1 MSSSLS
7 LTSKAQGAYIPA
19 SKLGVRIVAPQSL
32 ALPRCFSRVSSA
44 RGEHEKLVRAIQQL
58 RGDVYREY
66 APIAATLTP
75 DGRHCQSID
84 AESWHIVLQ
93 DGNNELVG
101 CARYRPILGG
111 FSQLGASRSAL
122 ARSQQYRH
130 LLSKTI
136 EEQIAIAKS
145 QNIQY
150 GEAGAWALRP
160 EIRCSTAA
168 LNIVLTTYALAT
180 RLGGGIGITTATTR
194 HNSASILRRLGG
206 SNFAGLPAY
215 YDPEYGTTIEM
226 IQFDQNHLSQQYRNK
241 MRKIALELEDVEIV
255 CPSDYKEYET
265 LPFHLPVP
273 LHGGSLSAQYAVQ

>member
-1 MSSSLS
+1 
-7 LTSKAQGAYIPA
+7 
-19 SKLGVRIVAPQSL
+19 LGVKIVAPQS
-32 ALPRCFSRVSSA
+32 AVLPRCFSRVSSA
-44 RGEHEKLVRAIQQL
+44 RGEHEKLLRAIQRL

-93 DGNNELVG
+93 DANNEIVG

-111 FSQLGASRSAL
+111 FSQLGARHSAL
-122 ARSQQYRH
+122 AKNQQYRH
-130 LLSKTI
+130 LLRKTI

-145 QNIQY
+145 RNIQY

-206 SNFAGLPAY
+206 SNFVGLPAY
-215 YDPEYGTTIEM
+215 YDPAYGTTIEM
-226 IQFDQNHLSQQYRNK
+226 IQFDENDLSQQYRNK
-241 MRKIALELEDVEIV
+241 LRKIMLELEDVEVV

-265 LPFHLPVP
+265 LPFNLAVP
-273 LHGGSLSAQYAVQ
+273 LHSGSLSAQYAIQ